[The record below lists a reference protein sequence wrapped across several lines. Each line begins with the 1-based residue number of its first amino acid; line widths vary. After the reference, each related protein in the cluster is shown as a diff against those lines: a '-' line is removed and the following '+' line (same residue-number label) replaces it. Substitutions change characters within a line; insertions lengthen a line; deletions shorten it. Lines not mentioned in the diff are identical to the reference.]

1 MTQNADLAAPARE
14 AATARPARKRLGS
27 EPVPSFPVAGI
38 GASAGGLEA
47 FVQLLKGLPPDTG
60 MAFVLV
66 QHLDP
71 KHDSKLA
78 GLLEKATQM
87 PVCEATDGMVLR
99 PNRVHVMPSNVLMTV
114 VSGRLVLAP
123 RGSALQPIDCFLRS
137 LAADQGELAV
147 GVILSGTG
155 ADGTAGVE
163 AVKTA
168 GGITF
173 AEDSTSARFP
183 AMPENAIASGFVD
196 FVLSPEN
203 IGIQLARIARHPR
216 LQQRLAPRKGE
227 TATEEMGAPQARIL
241 RLLSAR
247 VGADFT
253 HYKKS
258 TLHRRIA
265 HRMVLRS
272 VHDEVEY
279 LRLLEKDSVE
289 VDALFRDALIHVTSF
304 FRDPAVF
311 QTLQERVLPA
321 IIKHK
326 PLGES
331 IRFWVPGCSTGE
343 EVYSLAICLSEVLP
357 SDAERPRI
365 QIYATDI
372 SEAAV
377 ARGRSGVYARSITRE
392 VSPTRLGRFFS
403 PCPGGYQVTKA
414 LREACIFARQNVASD
429 PPFARIDL
437 ISCRNLLIYFDA
449 ALQKKVLPMLHYAL
463 NPGGYLVLGLSEG
476 PNSFDDL
483 FEAVDSK
490 RKIFAKKSRQRQA
503 SIVQRSVRSAAPKQR
518 GDAAAA
524 PPTNPP
530 DVRKAGDR
538 VLLRRLSPC
547 GVIIDSSLRVLEFRG
562 RTSPYLEQPTGA
574 ASLDFLRMIREDLHS
589 DVRIA
594 LQEAMKSDVPVER
607 RSADFGDAG
616 RSGRVTIEV
625 IPFRAPPSQEWFFH
639 VLFRAGNGAEAEAAA
654 RPPLQD
660 SEAEAAEERVTA
672 LREQLVSMREAFQAM
687 LEDKEATNEEMQ
699 VVNEEMQSANE
710 ELQSTNEELETAKEE
725 LQSANEELTTLN
737 DELGLRNTELTRLL
751 NDLNN
756 LSSGVDLP
764 VIMLDKN
771 LCVRRFSS
779 QAAEMFKLEGGEVGE
794 RIGILSAEAP
804 ELPKLAAQVM
814 RRRKGIEREIVQADG
829 HHYSLRLRPY
839 LTSNGEVE
847 GAVIFL
853 VNIDQIKEAEQ
864 ERQELSETLATLFES
879 SPDAVMTVNAPGRI
893 ERVNGQAEKMF
904 GYDRRELLGK
914 PVAKLM
920 SGQFPKAP
928 GKRRPGSTATAV
940 GLELMARRKDGSKF
954 PVEIMLS
961 PLSLAG
967 AEGMI
972 ATVRDITQRKRV
984 EQTLS
989 QSREEL
995 ETRVAERTAELSTER
1010 TNTVV
1015 ALETRA
1021 GQQAALA
1028 GLSQRALEGAVLAT
1042 LLDDVVRLVPAIL
1055 GCEFCKVMELLPS
1068 GKALL
1073 LRAGIGWKKG
1083 SAGSVQ
1089 VATGRKSQE
1098 GFTLLS
1104 NAPVIVEDLR
1114 AEKRFRSPPLLFD
1127 RHVVSG
1133 LSVIIHGRRQPYG
1146 VLAAHTTQRKGFTND
1161 DVHFLQSVANVLA
1174 AAIERRELE
1183 EELLNISSNE
1193 QRRIGQDLHDGLC
1206 QHLAGVEFKTAALAK
1221 QLAHDPA
1228 KGGHAASIVELI
1240 RSGARQAWMLARGL
1254 SPVTLESHGLMSAL
1268 RELAANSGK
1277 LFQITCRFDC
1287 PRPVLVANNAVA
1299 MHLYRIAQEAITNA
1313 VKHGHA
1319 RSVVV
1324 SLSRVRNSAILAVTD
1339 NGTGLPRDLRT
1350 VQGMGL
1356 RIMKYRADTIGAIL
1370 TIEPAKRKGTNV
1382 LCQFKLP

>member
-1 MTQNADLAAPARE
+1 MKPV
-14 AATARPARKRLGS
+14 RKQRASES
-27 EPVPSFPVAGI
+27 EPNFPVAGI

-71 KHDSKLA
+71 KHDSQLA

-87 PVCEATDGMVLR
+87 PVCEALDGLILR

-114 VSGRLVLAP
+114 ASGRLVLAP
-123 RGSALQPIDCFLRS
+123 RGDAVLPIDCFLRS
-137 LAADQGELAV
+137 LAADRGELAV

-155 ADGTAGVE
+155 ADGTAGVQ

-173 AEDSTSARFP
+173 AEDSASARFP
-183 AMPENAIASGFVD
+183 AMPENAVASGFVD
-196 FVLSPEN
+196 FVLSPGK
-203 IGIQLARIARHPR
+203 IGIELARIARHPVLR
-216 LQQRLAPRKGE
+216 QRLAPKEEE
-227 TATEEMGAPQARIL
+227 TGSEESGALQARIL
-241 RLLSAR
+241 RLLSVR
-247 VGADFT
+247 TGVDFT

-265 HRMVLRS
+265 HRMVLRG
-272 VHDEVEY
+272 VHDEVQY
-279 LRLLEKDSVE
+279 LRLLEKESIE

-311 QTLQERVLPA
+311 HTLQKRVLPV
-321 IIKHK
+321 IVKNK
-326 PLGES
+326 PLGEP

-343 EVYSLAICLSEVLP
+343 EVYSLAICLLEVLP
-357 SDAERPRI
+357 SDVERPRI

-372 SEAAV
+372 SETSI
-377 ARGRSGVYARSITRE
+377 ARARAGEYPKSISRE
-392 VSPTRLGRFFS
+392 VSATRLRRFFS
-403 PCPGGYQVTKA
+403 PCPAGYQVTKA
-414 LREACIFARQNVASD
+414 LREACIFARQDVASD

-449 ALQKKVLPMLHYAL
+449 ALQRKVVPTLHYAL
-463 NPGGYLVLGLSEG
+463 NPGGYLMLGLSEG
-476 PNSFDDL
+476 PNVFDDL
-483 FEAVDSK
+483 FDAVDSK
-490 RKIFAKKSRQRQA
+490 RKIFAKKSTLRLA
-503 SIVQRSVRSAAPKQR
+503 PIVQRSLRLAAPEHR
-518 GDAAAA
+518 GDAAKAL
-524 PPTNPP
+524 PVNPP
-530 DVRKAGDR
+530 DVRKSGDR

-547 GVIIDSSLRVLEFRG
+547 GVTIDSELRVLEFRG

-574 ASLDFLRMIREDLHS
+574 ASLDFLRMIREDLLI
-589 DVRIA
+589 DVRTA
-594 LQEAMKSDVPVER
+594 LQQAMKSEEPVER
-607 RSADFGDAG
+607 NTVFGDSG
-616 RSGRVTIEV
+616 QPGRVTIEV

-639 VLFRAGNGAEAEAAA
+639 VLFRAENGANPAAA
-654 RPPLQD
+654 TKFPQQNM
-660 SEAEAAEERVTA
+660 EAGAAEEQEAA
-672 LREQLVSMREAFQAM
+672 LREQLAGMREAFQAM
-687 LEDKEATNEEMQ
+687 LEDKEAANEEMQ

-710 ELQSTNEELETAKEE
+710 ELQSTNEEVETAKEE

-737 DELGLRNTELTRLL
+737 DELGVRNTELARLI

-771 LCVRRFSS
+771 LRMRRFSTR
-779 QAAEMFKLEGGEVGE
+779 AAEMFKLEDGEVGE
-794 RIGILSAEAP
+794 RIGILRAEVP
-804 ELPKLAAQVM
+804 DLPKLAARVM
-814 RRRKGIEREIVQADG
+814 RRRQAIEKEIVRAND
-829 HHYSLRLRPY
+829 HHYSLRIRPY
-839 LTSNGEVE
+839 LTNNGEVE

-853 VNIDQIKEAEQ
+853 VNVDQIKEAEKR
-864 ERQELSETLATLFES
+864 RQELSETLATLFES
-879 SPDAVMTVNAPGRI
+879 APDAVMTVNAAGRI

-904 GYDRRELLGK
+904 GYGRRELLGK

-920 SGQFPKAP
+920 PGQFPRAP
-928 GKRRPGSTATAV
+928 GKRRAGSPSTAVA
-940 GLELMARRKDGSKF
+940 LELLARRKDGSTL
-954 PVEIMLS
+954 PVDIMLN
-961 PLSLAG
+961 PVSLAG

-972 ATVRDITQRKRV
+972 ATVRDITQRKQV
-984 EQTLS
+984 EQALS
-989 QSREEL
+989 QSRAEL
-995 ETRVAERTAELSTER
+995 ETRVAERTAELSAER
-1010 TNTVV
+1010 SKTVV

-1021 GQQAALA
+1021 RQQAALA

-1042 LLDDVVRLVPAIL
+1042 LLDDAVRLVRAVL
-1055 GCEFCKVMELLPS
+1055 GCEFCKVMELLPT

-1073 LRAGIGWKKG
+1073 LRAGSGWKKG
-1083 SAGSVQ
+1083 AAGSVQ
-1089 VATGRKSQE
+1089 VATGRRSQE

-1114 AEKRFRSPPLLFD
+1114 AEKRFRSPRLLFD
-1127 RHVVSG
+1127 RHVMSG
-1133 LSVIIHGRRQPYG
+1133 LSVMIHGRRQPYG
-1146 VLAAHTTQRKGFTND
+1146 VLAAHTTRRRRFTND
-1161 DVHFLQSVANVLA
+1161 DVHFLQSLANVLA

-1221 QLAHDPA
+1221 QLAHDPV

-1240 RSGARQAWMLARGL
+1240 RNGARQAWMLARGL

-1268 RELAANSGK
+1268 RELTANSSK
-1277 LFQITCRFDC
+1277 LFHISCRFEC
-1287 PRPVLVANNAVA
+1287 PRPVLVPSNAVA
-1299 MHLYRIAQEAITNA
+1299 THLYRIAQEAITNA
-1313 VKHGHA
+1313 VKHGRA

-1324 SLSRVRNSAILAVTD
+1324 SLSRSRNSATLAVAD
-1339 NGTGLPRDLRT
+1339 NGPGFPRDVRT

-1356 RIMKYRADTIGAIL
+1356 RIMQYRADTIGATL
-1370 TIEPAKRKGTNV
+1370 TIEGANREGTKV
-1382 LCQFKLP
+1382 LCQFKLS

>member
-1 MTQNADLAAPARE
+1 MPN
-14 AATARPARKRLGS
+14 
-27 EPVPSFPVAGI
+27 FPVAGI

-47 FVQLLKGLPPDTG
+47 FVRLLKGLPPDTG

-71 KHDSKLA
+71 KHNSQLA
-78 GLLEKATQM
+78 GLLKKATQM
-87 PVCEATDGMVLR
+87 PVCEAMDGLILR

-114 VSGRLVLAP
+114 ASGRLVLAP
-123 RGSALQPIDCFLRS
+123 RGNAMLPIDCFLRS
-137 LAADQGELAV
+137 LAADRGELAV

-155 ADGTAGVE
+155 ADGTAGIE

-173 AEDSTSARFP
+173 AEDSPSARFP
-183 AMPENAIASGFVD
+183 AMPENAVASGFVD
-196 FVLSPEN
+196 FVLSPEK
-203 IGIQLARIARHPR
+203 IGMELARIARHPGV
-216 LQQRLAPRKGE
+216 QHPLAPTKEE
-227 TATEEMGAPQARIL
+227 TATEQSGALQARIL

-247 VGADFT
+247 IGVDFT

-258 TLHRRIA
+258 TLRRRIA
-265 HRMVLRS
+265 HRMVLRG
-272 VHDEVEY
+272 VHDEANY
-279 LRLLEKDSVE
+279 LRLLEKESAE

-321 IIKHK
+321 IVKHK
-326 PLGES
+326 PLGEP

-343 EVYSLAICLSEVLP
+343 EVYSLAICLLEVLP

-365 QIYATDI
+365 QIYATDV
-372 SEAAV
+372 SEAAITR
-377 ARGRSGVYARSITRE
+377 ARAGVYPRSISRE
-392 VSPTRLGRFFS
+392 VSAARLRRFFS
-403 PCPGGYQVTKA
+403 PCPGGHQVTKA

-437 ISCRNLLIYFDA
+437 ISCRNLLIYFDVV
-449 ALQKKVLPMLHYAL
+449 LQKKVLPTLHYAL

-490 RKIFAKKSRQRQA
+490 GRIFAKKSRQRLA
-503 SIVQRSVRSAAPKQR
+503 PIVQRSARLLTHEHRS
-518 GDAAAA
+518 DAAAA
-524 PPTNPP
+524 LPANPT
-530 DVRKAGDR
+530 DVRKSGDR

-547 GVIIDSSLRVLEFRG
+547 GVTIDSDLRVLEFRG
-562 RTSPYLEQPTGA
+562 RTTPYLEQPTGA
-574 ASLDFLRMIREDLHS
+574 ASLDFLRMIREDLLT
-589 DVRIA
+589 DVRTA
-594 LQEAMKSDVPVER
+594 LQEAMKSEAPAQR
-607 RSADFGDAG
+607 RSTVLGDAG
-616 RSGRVTIEV
+616 RSERVTIEV
-625 IPFRAPPSQEWFFH
+625 IPFHAPPSQEWFFH
-639 VLFRAGNGAEAEAAA
+639 VLFRAENGADAGAATG
-654 RPPLQD
+654 LSQQN
-660 SEAEAAEERVTA
+660 SEAEAAEEGVAA

-737 DELGLRNTELTRLL
+737 DELGGRNTELTRLI

-756 LSSGVDLP
+756 LFSGADLP

-771 LCVRRFSS
+771 LRVRRFSP
-779 QAAEMFKLEGGEVGE
+779 QAAGMFKLEDGDIGE
-794 RIGILSAEAP
+794 RIGILSAEVP
-804 ELPKLAAQVM
+804 ELPKLAAQVI
-814 RRRKGIEREIVQADG
+814 RRRQGIEKEIMQADG
-829 HHYSLRLRPY
+829 HHYSLRIRPY

-853 VNIDQIKEAEQ
+853 VNIDQIKQAER
-864 ERQELSETLATLFES
+864 EREELSETLATLFES
-879 SPDAVMTVNAPGRI
+879 APDAVMTVNAAGRI
-893 ERVNGQAEKMF
+893 ERVNGQTEKMF
-904 GYDRRELLGK
+904 GYERRELLGK

-920 SGQFPKAP
+920 GGQFPKAP
-928 GKRRPGSTATAV
+928 GKRRAGSMATAV
-940 GLELMARRKDGSKF
+940 GLELLARRKDGSKF
-954 PVEIMLS
+954 PVDIMLS

-972 ATVRDITQRKRV
+972 ATVRDITHRKRV
-984 EQTLS
+984 EQALS

-995 ETRVAERTAELSTER
+995 ETRVAERTAELSAER

-1015 ALETRA
+1015 ALEIRA
-1021 GQQAALA
+1021 HQQAALA

-1042 LLDDVVRLVPAIL
+1042 LLNDAVRLVPAIL
-1055 GCEFCKVMELLPS
+1055 GCEFCKVMELLPT

-1083 SAGSVQ
+1083 SVGSVQ

-1114 AEKRFRSPPLLFD
+1114 AEKRFRRPPLLFD

-1146 VLAAHTTQRKGFTND
+1146 VLAAHTTRRRRFTND
-1161 DVHFLQSVANVLA
+1161 DVHFLQSLANVLA
-1174 AAIERRELE
+1174 AAIERRQLE

-1221 QLAHDPA
+1221 QLAHDPVR
-1228 KGGHAASIVELI
+1228 GVHAASIVELI
-1240 RSGARQAWMLARGL
+1240 RNGARQAWMLARGL

-1268 RELAANSGK
+1268 RELTANSGK

-1287 PRPVLVANNAVA
+1287 PRPVLVPSNAVA
-1299 MHLYRIAQEAITNA
+1299 THLYRIAQEAITNA

-1324 SLSRVRNSAILAVTD
+1324 GLKRSRSSATLGVTD
-1339 NGTGLPRDLRT
+1339 NGTGFPRDVRT

-1356 RIMKYRADTIGAIL
+1356 RIMQYRADTIGATL
-1370 TIEPAKRKGTNV
+1370 TIERAKRKGTNV